1 MRNKKLNILILSSV
15 SPYVSTNIGLDIMQS
30 LEKAGH
36 GVDFLTKFKFENM
49 LPNMFS
55 VFDYFEPMA
64 LTSRIKKKFPFLE
77 RIHKPSLRK
86 KKPHKQ
92 VLFDLDYMFPPVDAI
107 SILKKINKNY
117 DIIITSFWHHMITA
131 KTLKEVYT
139 KIHVPIYILAAD
151 MLPMTG
157 GCFYFADCLNFLNFC
172 GNCPSLDSSN
182 RYDLT
187 YKNMIY
193 KKDVYQTIDYYLIGN
208 SWVCNWAQ
216 QNPLFD
222 QSKIKK
228 IIGIINENT
237 FIPGNKIEIRR
248 VFNISPGKKI
258 ILFAGSQSF
267 KEKRKGFDILIK
279 SINIFASGLT
289 VKQKE
294 GLLLLIAGKVDSDI
308 QKYFNIDIYCPGY
321 LSTELLSAAY
331 SAADCYLSTTVEDAG
346 PLMVCQALM
355 CGTPVVAFEVG
366 VAIDIVITGVTGY
379 KAKCYDIDDYING
392 IKEIYNYT
400 DNEKKYISDNC
411 RKYAVENF
419 SMRTFAESIE
429 KIYDKIL

>member
-1 MRNKKLNILILSSV
+1 MQNKKLNILILSSV

-36 GVDFLTKFKFENM
+36 NVDFLTKYKFENM

-55 VFDYFEPMA
+55 IFDYFEPIT
-64 LTSRIKKKFPFLE
+64 LISRIKKKFPFLKG
-77 RIHKPSLRK
+77 IHKPSFRK
-86 KKPHKQ
+86 KNPHKQ
-92 VLFDLDYMFPPVDAI
+92 VLFDLDCMFPPVDSAF
-107 SILKKINKNY
+107 ILKKINKNY
-117 DIIITSFWHHMITA
+117 NIIITSFWHHMITA
-131 KTLKEVYT
+131 QTLKEVYT
-139 KIHVPIYILAAD
+139 EIHVPIYILVAD

-157 GCFYFADCLNFLNFC
+157 GCFYFADCRNFLNFC
-172 GNCPSLDSSN
+172 GNCPSLDSLN

-187 YKNMIY
+187 YKNMIC
-193 KKDVYQTIDYYLIGN
+193 KKDVYQTIDYCLIGN
-208 SWVCNWAQ
+208 SWICNWAQ

-222 QSKIKK
+222 QSRIKK
-228 IIGIINENT
+228 IIGIINENIFT
-237 FIPGNKIEIRR
+237 PGNKIEMRR
-248 VFNISPGKKI
+248 VFNISPEKKI
-258 ILFAGSQSF
+258 ILFAGAQSF

-279 SINIFASGLT
+279 SINIFASRLA
-289 VKQKE
+289 VEQKE

-308 QKYFNIDIYCPGY
+308 QKYFDIDVYCLGY

-366 VAIDIVITGVTGY
+366 VAIDIVITGFTGY
-379 KAKCYDIDDYING
+379 KAKCYDIDDYTNG
-392 IKEIYNYT
+392 IKEICNYT
-400 DNEKKYISDNC
+400 DKEKKYISDNC
-411 RKYAVENF
+411 RKYAVDTF
-419 SMRTFAESIE
+419 SMSTFAENIE